1 MNVLIVGGELVSTA
15 VLVTS
20 ALCDVDMSDTCVLD
34 NFVSEVVL
42 NTPVLV
48 CIIIEVIFDAISSKK
63 KITTDNNQSRALI

>member
-42 NTPVLV
+42 NTPVLI
-48 CIIIEVIFDAISSKK
+48 CIIIEVIFDVISSKK